1 MFTRFSR
8 ALRLRVASVPF
19 RYWQYSGVEFTFWFA
34 TACTSFLTSYLQSQG
49 MSTTQVGIIS
59 AANSAVGVL
68 AGPFWGM
75 LSDKIRSVRT
85 SLIVCTIAGGISWVC
100 IPLVGTW
107 VIGGMSFAMLYI
119 PVSCFFRNPISML
132 KDSWVVGSAN
142 TYHLNY
148 GAIRLWGSISYS
160 VMAMSLSI
168 ITPLIGME
176 WTFYLYG
183 ITLIPLSALCLL
195 IRDEENAGV
204 STKRKH
210 YRFRDMHFGRLFK
223 NYYFIT
229 FVIFNIL
236 MNVPAGTVSNFLPYL
251 MTEIGVDA
259 NQIGTI
265 FGYKALLEIP
275 MLYMMIRFRRR
286 FSLPQMQFAAAALFV
301 IMCAGYACSVNFIT
315 LMLVSTVYGLAGG
328 IDIGTATNYIYILA
342 PKELKATA
350 QTIYGAISSL
360 AHIGGSLAA
369 GVLMDVMGTRPFFL
383 LAAGIVFVAFLFLTG
398 AMAFGKHVLHKE
410 IPQGARR
417 THEA

>member
-1 MFTRFSR
+1 MVTKFSR
-8 ALRLRVASVPF
+8 AVRLRTQAVPF
-19 RYWQYSGVEFTFWFA
+19 RYWQFSGVEFSYWFA

-49 MSTTQVGIIS
+49 MTTTQVGIIS

-75 LSDKIRSVRT
+75 LSDKIRSVRR
-85 SLIVCTIAGGISWVC
+85 SLMVCTVAGGLAWVC

-119 PVSCFFRNPISML
+119 PVSCFFRTPISML

-142 TYHLNY
+142 TYRLNY

-160 VMAMSLSI
+160 IMAMGLSV
-168 ITPLIGME
+168 ITPFIGME

-183 ITLIPLSALCLL
+183 ITLMPLVVLCRL
-195 IRDEENAGV
+195 IRDEESEPAA
-204 STKRKH
+204 KRAH
-210 YRFRDMHFGRLFK
+210 YKLRDMHFGRLFK
-223 NYYFIT
+223 NYYFVT

-236 MNVPAGTVSNFLPYL
+236 MNVPAGTVSNFLPYR
-251 MTEIGVDA
+251 MAEIGVDA

-275 MLYMMIRFRRR
+275 MLYLMIRFRRR

-301 IMCAGYACSVNFIT
+301 GMCAGYACSMNFAT

-350 QTIYGAISSL
+350 QTVYGAVSSL
-360 AHIGGSLAA
+360 ASIGGNLAA
-369 GVLMDVMGTRPFFL
+369 GVLMERMGIQSFFL
-383 LAAGIVFVAFLFLTG
+383 LAAGLVLAAFLFLLGT
-398 AMAFGKHVLHKE
+398 MAFGKYVLHKE